1 MQSGIGTIAAI
12 GPAGVAEQA
21 ALGNGSGLGYGF
33 GNGYGTGDILGPVWN
48 GNAGANALYGG
59 SNAYGNGYN
68 SGTSNG
74 NTQGS
79 LLGMLGSLLQQ
90 LGSYLSQLT
99 GSGAGGGFGTGAGY
113 AGGYGSSSGPSQYA
127 QNVTLSSTGDPHL
140 AETGTIAS
148 GGTSSTV
155 NAHFDS
161 MTSHADLVST
171 NDVRGG
177 YQVSTSVTAP
187 NASGVTYNQS
197 ATVTTA
203 NGNDTVTMTNG
214 GNVSITQFGQTTTL
228 ADGQSMQLTNGAT
241 VARAADGSV
250 TISESNRNGGSIS
263 TTLRQNGPGVDVTT
277 NAQGVRIAGD
287 IVNGG
292 TTAAPEPPR
301 ETPTPIRYGVF
312 EPGLDEPFGSA
323 LTRQPSDLI

>member
-1 MQSGIGTIAAI
+1 MNYVPPMQSGIGTIGVI
-12 GPAGVAEQA
+12 GTAGSPEQA
-21 ALGNGSGLGYGF
+21 AFGSGSGIGYGF
-33 GNGYGTGDILGPVWN
+33 GNGYGTGDVLGPAWN
-48 GNAGANALYGG
+48 GNASGANAPYGG
-59 SNAYGNGYN
+59 GNAYGYGA
-68 SGTSNG
+68 GTS

-79 LLGMLGSLLQQ
+79 LLSMLGSLLQQ

-99 GSGAGGGFGTGAGY
+99 GGGNGSGYGTGGY
-113 AGGYGSSSGPSQYA
+113 GAGGYGGSSGPSQYA

-148 GGTSSTV
+148 GGTTSTV
-155 NAHFDS
+155 NSRFNS

-171 NDVRGG
+171 NGVRGG
-177 YQVSTSVTAP
+177 YQVSTTVTAP
-187 NASGVTYNQS
+187 NANGVTYNQS

-203 NGNDTVTMTNG
+203 NGNDAVTMTNG

-250 TISESNRNGGSIS
+250 TISETNANGGSIS

-277 NAQGVRIAGD
+277 NAQGLRIAGD
-287 IVNGG
+287 IVNGS
-292 TTAAPEPPR
+292 TNAAQPAPGSPLPPG
-301 ETPTPIRYGVF
+301 ETPPPTRYVF
-312 EPGLDEPFGSA
+312 PGMDQTFG
-323 LTRQPSDLI
+323 TV